1 MKRSVFILAALFAAI
16 VCACTHEEIQAPAT
30 VEFREIVLSASSG
43 DIDTKSSRDEKGN
56 FYWSPSDQI
65 SLFRGE
71 GGNGGWVFTSTNT
84 ESAASAKF
92 IGKIP
97 VEVLEEPSLEDF
109 WAIYP
114 YNDANSF
121 DGRFLTTVVPS
132 EQVAA
137 EGTFADGQF
146 ISIGRCSADDLS
158 MTFYHLCGGIKF
170 HLERS
175 DISKITLR
183 GNNYEILAGTVSVD
197 FNSKAPEV
205 NYVLDPRTEIT
216 ICSPDGGCFKP
227 GVDYFIVTLPV
238 RLEGGFTVTFYSSD
252 DSVERVID
260 TPLTINRAKFQW
272 SKRPLD
278 YTGEWIYET
287 CNIENQGVQHFIEEV
302 DYSMDMDYTQS
313 DVEVFYRQSNASD
326 RPLPVSFTWEGDAS
340 WIIVSTDE
348 KFENVVLSQDVSGS
362 ASSSLDVYNLIPG
375 VKYYYKVSN
384 QWGEDLKLACMI
396 PEGPVRMIEGVT
408 RNMRDLGGWS
418 TGTEYTE
425 NGEVQSTIKYG
436 KIYRG
441 YNINDITEEGRRILL
456 EDLGVTLELD
466 LRGYEFQNNNNR
478 LDQPQNVLNGQIQY
492 VNLSPVMFMFDQRT
506 RQAGVTADL
515 YRAALKIIIQELA
528 NGGVVFFHCI
538 GGADRTGTL
547 AFLIEAL
554 MGVSESDMSKEYE
567 MTTFYGSLRKRNVN
581 VNNYSGSCP
590 YPFVELVRYLRENY
604 GNHSFYAY
612 DNMQYL
618 VEEWAMSGGEEGY
631 ALTYEE
637 IETLRSLLTEKGAI
651 QEH

>member
-1 MKRSVFILAALFAAI
+1 MLHAMKRSVLVFAALFAA
-16 VCACTHEEIQAPAT
+16 VVSACTHEEIQAPAA
-30 VEFREIVLSASSG
+30 VEFREIVLSARSG
-43 DIDTKSSRDEKGN
+43 DDETKSSRDAEGK
-56 FYWSPSDQI
+56 FYWSPKDEI

-84 ESAASAKF
+84 ESAVSAKF
-92 IGKIP
+92 MGKVP
-97 VEVLEEPSLEDF
+97 VEVLDNPTGGDF

-114 YNDANSF
+114 FNEENSF

-146 ISIGRCSADDLS
+146 ISFGRCSADDLS

-183 GNNYEILAGTVSVD
+183 GNYDEPLAGTVSVD

-216 ICSPDGGCFKP
+216 IGSPDGGCFKP

-238 RLEGGFTVTFYSSD
+238 KLEGGFTVTFYSSD

-287 CNIENQGVQHFIEEV
+287 CNIENQGVQRFVEDV

-313 DVEVFYRQSNASD
+313 YVESFYRQFNASD

-340 WIIVSTDE
+340 WIVVSTDE
-348 KFENVVLSQDVSGS
+348 KFENVVVSQDVSG
-362 ASSSLDVYNLIPG
+362 SSSLDVYNLIPG

-425 NGEVQSTIKYG
+425 NGEVQTTIKYG

-466 LRGYEFQNNNNR
+466 LRGYEFQNNNNS
-478 LDQPQNVLNGQIQY
+478 LDLPQNVLNGQVQY

-506 RQAGVTADL
+506 RQAGITADL
-515 YRAALKIIIQELA
+515 YRAALKIIIQELT
-528 NGGVVFFHCI
+528 NGGAVFFHCI

-567 MTTFYGSLRKRNVN
+567 MTTFYGSLRMRNIN
-581 VNNYSGSCP
+581 VNNYNSGRCP
-590 YPFVELVRYLRENY
+590 YPFVELIRYLKDNFGYGFPYDERIQEIVEN
-604 GNHSFYAY
+604 
-612 DNMQYL
+612 
-618 VEEWAMSGGEEGY
+618 WAMQGEN
-631 ALTYEE
+631 ALAYEE

-651 QEH
+651 LEH

>member
-1 MKRSVFILAALFAAI
+1 MLHAMKRSVLVFAALFAA
-16 VCACTHEEIQAPAT
+16 VVSACTHEEIQAPAA

-43 DIDTKSSRDEKGN
+43 DLDTKSSRDEKGN
-56 FYWSPSDQI
+56 FYWSPCDQI

-84 ESAASAKF
+84 ESAASATF
-92 IGKIP
+92 MGKVPI
-97 VEVLEEPSLEDF
+97 EVLDDPSSGDF

-114 YNDANSF
+114 FKEENSF
-121 DGRFLTTVVPS
+121 DGRFLTTIVPS

-146 ISIGRCSADDLS
+146 ISFGRCSADDLS

-216 ICSPDGGCFKP
+216 IGSPDGGCLKP

-313 DVEVFYRQSNASD
+313 DVEVFYRQFNASD

-348 KFENVVLSQDVSGS
+348 KFENVVVSQDVSG
-362 ASSSLDVYNLIPG
+362 SSSLDVYNLIPG

-425 NGEVQSTIKYG
+425 NGEVQTTIKYG

-466 LRGYEFQNNNNR
+466 LRGYEFQNNNNS
-478 LDQPQNVLNGQIQY
+478 LDLPQNVLNGQVQY

-506 RQAGVTADL
+506 RQAGITADL
-515 YRAALKIIIQELA
+515 YRAALKIIIQELT
-528 NGGVVFFHCI
+528 NGGAVFFHCI

-567 MTTFYGSLRKRNVN
+567 MTTFYGSLRMRNIN
-581 VNNYSGSCP
+581 VNNYNSGRCP
-590 YPFVELVRYLRENY
+590 YPFVELIRYLKDNFGYGFPYDERIQEIVESWATQGEN
-604 GNHSFYAY
+604 
-612 DNMQYL
+612 
-618 VEEWAMSGGEEGY
+618 

-651 QEH
+651 LEH